1 MSTARFEFKGK
12 TRVKKKPKTGKIP
25 KNALYLHHSAP
36 PPSPNTST
44 VRENEGTEW
53 GKASKKWLFFR
64 GFFWFF
70 CLFLVFC
77 STAPHNESALR
88 GGGVG
93 GGGEGGGKAPPKK
106 SQSGVM

>member
-53 GKASKKWLFFR
+53 GKASKKWLFFFS
-64 GFFWFF
+64 GV
-70 CLFLVFC
+70 FLVFLPFFGVLQHC
-77 STAPHNESALR
+77 ST
-88 GGGVG
+88 
-93 GGGEGGGKAPPKK
+93 
-106 SQSGVM
+106 Q